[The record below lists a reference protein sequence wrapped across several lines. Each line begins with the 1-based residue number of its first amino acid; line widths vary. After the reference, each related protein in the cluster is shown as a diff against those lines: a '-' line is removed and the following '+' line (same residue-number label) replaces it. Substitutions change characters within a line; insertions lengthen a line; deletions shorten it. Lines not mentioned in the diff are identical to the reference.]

1 MTEIWFL
8 DKFSFQIS
16 GIEVL
21 DKFQTGIIE
30 EFAYK
35 MEIACKKDLP
45 LLINGIIKPL
55 SDRKVSKYT
64 KII

>member
-16 GIEVL
+16 GI